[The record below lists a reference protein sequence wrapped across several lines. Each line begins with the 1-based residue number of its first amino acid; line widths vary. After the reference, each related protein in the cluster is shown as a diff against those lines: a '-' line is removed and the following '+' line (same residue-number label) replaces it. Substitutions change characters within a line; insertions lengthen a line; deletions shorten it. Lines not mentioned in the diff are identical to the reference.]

1 MLRSKDH
8 ELYSMCIIFV
18 RITVTKLEGEVYI
31 IQLENGKGGVGLGP
45 ILMIVRFGEKYN
57 NHCQITRV
65 GVYSTKMQE
74 SSWEI
79 IKKRKNLATP
89 PTGTLQFRPFERV
102 NRRWLARRLYSFG

>member
-1 MLRSKDH
+1 MYFVEISCCSSLFKANVGPMLRSKDH

-74 SSWEI
+74 SS
-79 IKKRKNLATP
+79 
-89 PTGTLQFRPFERV
+89 
-102 NRRWLARRLYSFG
+102 

>member
-45 ILMIVRFGEKYN
+45 ILMIVRFWRN
-57 NHCQITRV
+57 TITIV
-65 GVYSTKMQE
+65 KLHEWVY
-74 SSWEI
+74 
-79 IKKRKNLATP
+79 
-89 PTGTLQFRPFERV
+89 TLQKCKRAVER
-102 NRRWLARRLYSFG
+102 